1 VTNLPDERRERRLL
15 ILTPFGKDAAL
26 VEAMLRNEGIECTVC
41 ADVSGLLRE
50 LESGAAAILLAEEVV
65 VEGDSRLA
73 AVISR
78 QPSWSDLPI
87 LLLTRPGAES
97 ISVGNAISTL
107 GNVTLLERPMRV
119 VALSSA
125 IRSALRAR
133 ARQYQTRA
141 YLLERD
147 QADRRKDEFLATLAH
162 ELRNPL
168 APIRN
173 WVNVLRLSGTGESG
187 PEFLEMMDRQ
197 VNHMVRLVDD
207 LLELSRIT
215 RGKIELRMEPLELAP
230 VVAAAVEASRPLI
243 ESARHTLA
251 VSMPDEPIVVS
262 GDAIRLAQV
271 ISNLLNNA
279 VKYTDHGGC
288 ITLDVRLERPEVVI
302 TVRDTGIGIPMAA
315 LPRVFDMFVQV
326 HEGDV
331 RAQTGLGIGLTL
343 VRSLVEM
350 HGGRVE
356 ARSEGPGAGSEFVVR
371 LPATALKPST
381 AGSTISGV
389 PELREMA
396 RVLVVDDN
404 HDAADSLGAL
414 LSVLGADVRIAHDGN
429 RALELF
435 DAFHPAATFLDLGMP
450 GMDGFEIARRIRARA
465 DGRGTMLVALT
476 GWGQE
481 RDRRRTEEAG
491 FARHLAKPADLD
503 SLQDVLS
510 SIGPSVHG

>member
-1 VTNLPDERRERRLL
+1 MSVPDERLERRLL
-15 ILTPFGKDAAL
+15 VLTPVGKDAAL
-26 VEAMLRNEGIECTVC
+26 VETMLRAEGIECHVC
-41 ADVSGLLRE
+41 ADVSSLVRE
-50 LESGAAAILLAEEVV
+50 LERGAGAILLAEEVLA
-65 VEGDSRLA
+65 EGDSRLA
-73 AVISR
+73 SAIAR
-78 QPSWSDLPI
+78 QPAWSDVPV

-97 ISVGNAISTL
+97 VSVERAIGTL

-119 VALSSA
+119 VALGST

-141 YLLERD
+141 HLLERD

-173 WVNVLRLSGTGESG
+173 WVNVLRLSGAGEPG

-215 RGKIELRMEPLELAP
+215 RGKIELRMEPVELAP
-230 VVAAAVEASRPLI
+230 IVAAAVETSRPLI
-243 ESARHTLA
+243 EAAGHTLT
-251 VSMPDEPIVVS
+251 VSVPDESIVVT

-271 ISNLLNNA
+271 FSNLLNNA
-279 VKYTDHGGC
+279 VKYTDDGGC
-288 ITLDVRLERPEVVI
+288 ITLDVRLERQEVVI
-302 TVRDTGIGIPMAA
+302 TVRDTGIGIPSAA

-326 HEGDV
+326 HEDDF

-356 ARSEGPGAGSEFVVR
+356 ARSEGPGTGSEFAVR
-371 LPATALKPST
+371 LPATSQKPST

-389 PELREMA
+389 PQLREMA

-435 DAFHPAATFLDLGMP
+435 DAFHPAAAFLDLGMP
-450 GMDGFEIARRIRARA
+450 GMDGFEIARRIRSRA
-465 DGRGTMLVALT
+465 DGNGTMLVALT

-503 SLQDVLS
+503 SLQDVLT
-510 SIGPSVHG
+510 SIASTVHG